1 MRSSLR
7 GARVL
12 IVPALYLVGGIILLW
27 LGAEVL
33 IRGASLLG
41 TRAGVSPIVVGL
53 TVVSV
58 GTSLPELAVCVI
70 AVLQGSSDLAVGNIM
85 GSNLANIG
93 LVLGTAAVIRPLRV
107 RRLVIRREVPWMIVI
122 TFLTFPVILDLTVG
136 RLEGTFLALVLILY
150 LFRLLPAARK
160 EEAEILEEQLKD
172 LPVVES
178 PEMDRKIRRL
188 VVPLIMVAVG
198 SLLLVVAARGIV
210 MGATEVAEALG
221 VSELLIGL
229 SVLAVGTSLPE
240 LATTSV
246 AAFRR
251 QADLAVGNI
260 VGSNI
265 FNLTLVLGGTALVR
279 PLDVPRRVL
288 MVEYPIVLILSLLLL
303 PLASQRRHLGRREGA
318 LFLMLYA
325 LSWLWIARASL

>member
-1 MRSSLR
+1 M
-7 GARVL
+7 L
-12 IVPALYLVGGIILLW
+12 IVPTLYLVGGIILLW

-70 AVLQGSSDLAVGNIM
+70 AVLQGSADLAVGNIM

-93 LVLGTAAVIRPLRV
+93 LVLGTAAVIRPLQV
-107 RRLVIRREVPWMIVI
+107 RRLVIRREVPWMIVV
-122 TFLTFPVILDLTVG
+122 TFLAFPVIWDLNVG
-136 RLEGTFLALVLILY
+136 RLEGTFLALVLLIYLY
-150 LFRLLPAARK
+150 LLLPAARK
-160 EEAEILEEQLKD
+160 EEAEILEEQLTD

-178 PEMDRKIRRL
+178 PEVERRLRRL

-198 SLLLVVAARGIV
+198 SVFLVMAARSIV

-240 LATTSV
+240 LAPTSV

-265 FNLTLVLGGTALVR
+265 FNLTLVLGGTALVK

-288 MVEYPIVLILSLLLL
+288 MVEYPTVLILSLLLL
-303 PLASQRRHLGRREGA
+303 PLASQRRHLGRREGF
-318 LFLMLYA
+318 LFLTLYA
-325 LSWLWIARASL
+325 LSWVWIGRASL

>member
-1 MRSSLR
+1 M
-7 GARVL
+7 L

-93 LVLGTAAVIRPLRV
+93 LVLGVAAVIRPLQV
-107 RRLVIRREVPWMIVI
+107 RRLVIRREVPWMIVV
-122 TFLTFPVILDLTVG
+122 TLLAFPVIWDLNVG
-136 RLEGTFLALVLILY
+136 RLEGTFLALVLTFY

-172 LPVVES
+172 LPVVEG
-178 PEMDRKIRRL
+178 PEMDRRLRRL

-198 SLLLVVAARGIV
+198 SVLLVVAARSIV

-279 PLDVPRRVL
+279 PVQVQPRVL
-288 MVEYPIVLILSLLLL
+288 MVEYPTVLILSLLLL

-325 LSWLWIARASL
+325 LSWLWIGRASL